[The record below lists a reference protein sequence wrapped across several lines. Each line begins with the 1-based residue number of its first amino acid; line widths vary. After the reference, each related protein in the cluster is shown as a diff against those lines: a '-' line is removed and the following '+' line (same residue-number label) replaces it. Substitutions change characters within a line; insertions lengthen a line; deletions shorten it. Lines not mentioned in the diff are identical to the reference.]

1 MIVIIVDNRN
11 FLQSTAITYLL
22 GKSILYLLDWENIL
36 NGGGGDHLCLCNYLL
51 NYF

>member
-36 NGGGGDHLCLCNYLL
+36 NGGATIYVFVIIYSIIFN
-51 NYF
+51 